1 MKIKSILVSIAIIA
15 FLSSLCSCEETE
27 VDISAGIE
35 RDIVI
40 SDEIS
45 KASPFVGIGTQWGGY
60 DNVQKWTGSQSL
72 SNADWDKL
80 LKRVDYMSPGLIRLM
95 GSPGWNYMV
104 DGNYN
109 TEKSAGV
116 LYKILDYCQSR
127 NINVMWGEWGNPP
140 VNGNEVDKEWL
151 NHSTNFLKHLIN
163 SKGYTCIKYY
173 NMCNEPAGSWSS
185 IAGNYD
191 LWQRTYDEIYSQLE
205 SKGLGSKVKVIAP
218 DIAVW
223 NDLSLIDWITRPIE
237 HFGSKIGAFD
247 IHTYP
252 SDDQL
257 KGGNYKK
264 VITDYRNAIPEGKEM
279 IMAEL
284 GMKYDANSELGKKN
298 QTRIN
303 NDPFTADDSNMM
315 IYDAFYAVDIADAVL
330 QNISA
335 GYNGVVLWNMDDAMY
350 DDGNGLLKRWGLW
363 NILGEEKFGGA
374 WDEEIRPWFYTLSLL
389 CRYIPQ
395 GATIYKVELP
405 NKKGVQAIAAEKDGK
420 YTFVITNSHA
430 ASYSLNLKMTSGTRL
445 GNADIYTYLSGE
457 GAKFEGAVD
466 ENGFAIPASTT
477 TVDLSNGN
485 SYPITVSGR
494 SFTLITNMK

>member
-1 MKIKSILVSIAIIA
+1 MKIRNILTYLVLIAS
-15 FLSSLCSCEETE
+15 LSVLGSCKDTE

-35 RDIVI
+35 RDILI
-40 SDEIS
+40 SSEIS

-60 DNVQKWTGSQSL
+60 DNIEKWTGNSSL

-80 LKRVDYMSPGLIRLM
+80 LERVDYMRPGLIRLM

-104 DGNYN
+104 DGKYDA
-109 TEKSAGV
+109 EKSAGI
-116 LYKILDYCQSR
+116 LFKILDYCQSR

-140 VNGNEVDKEWL
+140 INGNEVDKEWL
-151 NHSTNFLKHLIN
+151 NHSTNFLNYLIN
-163 SKGYTCIKYY
+163 TKAYTCIKYY

-185 IAGNYD
+185 IAGDYD
-191 LWQRTYDEIYSQLE
+191 LWQRTYDEIYSQME
-205 SKGLGSKVKVIAP
+205 NKGLTGKVKVIVP
-218 DIAVW
+218 DIAIW

-237 HFGSKIGAFD
+237 HFGNKIGAFD

-252 SDDQL
+252 SDTQL

-264 VITDYRNAIPEGKEM
+264 VITSYRNAIPEDKEM
-279 IMAEL
+279 IMGEL
-284 GMKYDANSELGKKN
+284 GMKYDANSELDKKN
-298 QTRIN
+298 QMRIK

-315 IYDAFYAVDIADAVL
+315 IYDAFFAVDVADAVL

-350 DDGNGLLKRWGLW
+350 DDGNDLLKRWGFW
-363 NILGEEKFGGA
+363 NILGEEKFGGIE
-374 WDEEIRPWFYTLSLL
+374 DESIRPWFYTLSLL

-430 ASYSLNLKMTSGTRL
+430 VSYSLNLKMMNGIRIE
-445 GNADIYTYLSGE
+445 NADIYTYSSDE
-457 GAKFEGAVD
+457 GAKFKGAVD
-466 ENGFAIPASTT
+466 EKGFAIPASTT
-477 TVDLSNGN
+477 TLDLNNGN
-485 SYPITVSGR
+485 SYPIAVSGN